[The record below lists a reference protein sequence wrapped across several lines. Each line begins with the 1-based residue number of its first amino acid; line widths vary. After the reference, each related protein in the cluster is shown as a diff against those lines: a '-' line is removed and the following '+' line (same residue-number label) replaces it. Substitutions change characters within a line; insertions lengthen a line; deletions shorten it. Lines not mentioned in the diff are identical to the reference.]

1 MKRTYNS
8 TNNLET
14 NKRQKI
20 NNKITN
26 IQQINTFDNFDLLDN
41 IQMDNLTLDEMN
53 KLRQILD
60 KKIRKYMQKMGNIEQ
75 ILNIYL

>member
-1 MKRTYNS
+1 MKRSHNS
-8 TNNLET
+8 INNLET

-26 IQQINTFDNFDLLDN
+26 IQQINAFDNFDLLDN

-53 KLRQILD
+53 QLRKILD

>member
-1 MKRTYNS
+1 MKRSHNS
-8 TNNLET
+8 INNLET

-53 KLRQILD
+53 QLRKILD